1 MLSVKRIMSIETEYA
16 LSDFPAGGAAAS
28 GSARE
33 PAASGAGTSVP
44 AKAPS
49 NAPTET
55 EVAQQAEALAQ
66 RLLRTWA
73 LAEAKTSGVPVT
85 NHVPDPAGAAVSWRM
100 LPGAGTRFDYSG
112 EHPELDAEG
121 KAHRDLPPEARTNEE
136 LGAVLTGVKTRWVTK
151 VDAFGQH
158 YYRGNSTIAPNG
170 ARLYVDHG
178 HPEYSA
184 PECLGPLQA
193 ALYDRAGDEIMTRA
207 AAALRE
213 NTSDSEAGARALIL
227 KNNTDE
233 RGSAWGAHENYLVER
248 RVEWQLLVDLFM
260 PFLVSRPIF
269 CGTGRLGLGPNSET
283 PGFQIFQRADFIE
296 TEVSLMTTRE
306 RPIVNTRDEPH
317 ASRRYRR
324 FHVITADSSMF
335 PYSAALRTGTAALL
349 LSLAESFPERARELA
364 DRWALQDP
372 VSAIQAFSRDVT
384 LRQSCPLKRGGVAT
398 GLEIQQ
404 GYLEF
409 IRDVGFEEG
418 SGGYQQADRE
428 TKWVIENWERV
439 LTSLARGW
447 QEATALVEWCAKLAL
462 LDRKRTQLGCD
473 WDDPR
478 LSLLNLRFSMIDEGL
493 SLARALEKGGFEPLY
508 SREEIRKASFEAPPE
523 TRAGGRAELLRRFP
537 DQLWA
542 ASWMAILVDIG
553 KRQLVRVQFPDPHHP
568 TRLEVQKAI
577 EICEKKLGP
586 ESEDQ
591 GKLVAE
597 VLEVLGVELPA
608 DLKYYSWDEGY
619 YASESFK
626 EQFEKGK

>member
-16 LSDFPAGGAAAS
+16 LSDFLAGQGSDVGAPDS
-28 GSARE
+28 
-33 PAASGAGTSVP
+33 
-44 AKAPS
+44 
-49 NAPTET
+49 ET
-55 EVAQQAEALAQ
+55 QAAQQAEVLAQ
-66 RLLRTWA
+66 RLWRSWA
-73 LAEAKTSGVPVT
+73 LEEAKTPGVPVT
-85 NHVPDPAGAAVSWRM
+85 NHVPDPGGAAVSWRM

-121 KAHRDLPPEARTNEE
+121 TEHRDLPPEARTNQE
-136 LGAVLTGVKTRWVTK
+136 LGAVLTGAKTRWVTK

-184 PECLGPLQA
+184 PECFGPLQA

-207 AAALRE
+207 AQALRD
-213 NTSDSEAGARALIL
+213 NSSPTQAGAGAVVL

-233 RGSAWGAHENYLVER
+233 HGSAWGAHENYLVER
-248 RVEWQLLVDLFM
+248 SVEWQLLVDLFM
-260 PFLVSRPIF
+260 PYLVSRPIF
-269 CGTGRLGLGPNSET
+269 CGTGRLGLGQNSET
-283 PGFQIFQRADFIE
+283 AGFQIFSRADFIE

-335 PYSAALRTGTAALL
+335 PYSTALRTGTAAAL
-349 LSLAESFPERARELA
+349 LSLAENYPERARELA
-364 DRWALQDP
+364 DRWALANP
-372 VSAIQAFSRDVT
+372 VAAIKAYSRDVT
-384 LRQSCPLKRGGVAT
+384 LQQACPLRAGGAAT
-398 GLEIQQ
+398 ALEIQR

-409 IRDVGFEEG
+409 ISEVGCEAG
-418 SGGYQQADRE
+418 SGECQQTDSE
-428 TKWVIENWERV
+428 TVWVIENWKRV
-439 LTSLARGW
+439 LNSLENGW
-447 QEATALVEWCAKLAL
+447 HEATALVEWCAKLAL
-462 LDRKRTQLGCD
+462 LDRKRNQLGCG

-478 LSLLNLRFSMIDEGL
+478 LSWLNLRFSMVDAEL
-493 SLARALEKGGFEPLY
+493 SLARALETGGFESLFA
-508 SREEIRKASFEAPPE
+508 SEEIQSATRQAPPE
-523 TRAGGRAELLRRFP
+523 TRAGGRAELLRCFP

-553 KRQLVRVQFPDPHHP
+553 KPQLVRVQFPDPHHP
-568 TRLEVQKAI
+568 TRQEVHRAV
-577 EICEKKLGP
+577 EICADAPGF
-586 ESEDQ
+586 ESEDR

-597 VLEVLGVELPA
+597 VLQILGAQLPA
-608 DLKYYSWDEGY
+608 DLKYYSWDQGY
-619 YASESFK
+619 YASDSFR

>member
-1 MLSVKRIMSIETEYA
+1 MLNVKRIMSIETEYA
-16 LSDFPAGGAAAS
+16 LSDFPAGPSPEAGAADSEAQ
-28 GSARE
+28 A
-33 PAASGAGTSVP
+33 
-44 AKAPS
+44 
-49 NAPTET
+49 
-55 EVAQQAEALAQ
+55 AQQAEVLAQ
-66 RLLRTWA
+66 RLWRTWA
-73 LAEAKTSGVPVT
+73 LEEAKTPGVPVT

-121 KAHRDLPPEARTNEE
+121 KEHHDLPPEARTNEE
-136 LGAVLTGVKTRWVTK
+136 LGTVLTGVKTRWVTK

-184 PECLGPLQA
+184 PECLGPLQT
-193 ALYDRAGDEIMTRA
+193 ALYYRAGDEIMTRA
-207 AAALRE
+207 AQALRDS
-213 NTSDSEAGARALIL
+213 TSPDEAGAKALIL
-227 KNNTDE
+227 KNNTDAH
-233 RGSAWGAHENYLVER
+233 GSAWGAHENYLVER
-248 RVEWQLLVDLFM
+248 SVEWQLLVDLFM
-260 PFLVSRPIF
+260 PYLVSRPIF
-269 CGTGRLGLGPNSET
+269 CGTGRLGLGQNSET
-283 PGFQIFQRADFIE
+283 AGFQIFQRADFIE

-317 ASRRYRR
+317 SSRRYRR

-335 PYSAALRTGTAALL
+335 PYSTALRTGTAALL
-349 LSLAESFPERARELA
+349 LSLAENLPERARELA
-364 DRWALQDP
+364 DRWALADP
-372 VSAIQAFSRDVT
+372 VAAIKAYSRDVT
-384 LRQSCPLKRGGVAT
+384 LQQDCPLKAGGAAT
-398 GLEIQQ
+398 ALEIQQ

-409 IRDVGFEEG
+409 LREVGFEAG
-418 SGGYQQADRE
+418 SGGYQQADSE

-439 LTSLARGW
+439 LNSLEAGW
-447 QEATALVEWCAKLAL
+447 RESTALVEWCAKLAL
-462 LDRKRTQLGCD
+462 LDRKRDQLGCG

-478 LSLLNLRFSMIDEGL
+478 LALLDLRFSMVDEGL
-493 SLARALEKGGFEPLY
+493 SLARALEKGGFEPLFAVEEIQQA
-508 SREEIRKASFEAPPE
+508 SREAPAE

-542 ASWMAILVDIG
+542 ASWMAVLVDIG
-553 KRQLVRVQFPDPHHP
+553 KPQLVRVQFPDPHHP
-568 TRLEVQKAI
+568 TRQEVQKAV
-577 EICEKKLGP
+577 EICAAKLGS

-597 VLEVLGVELPA
+597 VLQVLGVELPA